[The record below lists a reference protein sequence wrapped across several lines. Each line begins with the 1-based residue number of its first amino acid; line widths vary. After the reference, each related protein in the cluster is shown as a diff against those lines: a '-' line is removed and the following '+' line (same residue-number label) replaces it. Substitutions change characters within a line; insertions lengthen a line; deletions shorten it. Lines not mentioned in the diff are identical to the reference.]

1 MWIPVC
7 IITACLPPLVLTI
20 DTIHPRSPSVQ
31 IHTTSFALT
40 FWVAPQCERHND
52 MIYMYSRSAF
62 DFRFSEAPFE
72 WTSDN
77 LESLR
82 LCRNRAYHKVNS
94 KRRQH
99 LPASISSY
107 LLKEWQA
114 MRPDAP
120 KMDGKQLL
128 AAYNE
133 NFEQVGGKYPN
144 ASINAKGGVTQP
156 SSYAMWI
163 SRPAQVPYLARN

>member
-1 MWIPVC
+1 
-7 IITACLPPLVLTI
+7 
-20 DTIHPRSPSVQ
+20 
-31 IHTTSFALT
+31 
-40 FWVAPQCERHND
+40 
-52 MIYMYSRSAF
+52 MYSRSAF

-144 ASINAKGGVTQP
+144 ASINAKGRASRNP
-156 SSYAMWI
+156 LAMPCGFRDRHRVRIWPEI
-163 SRPAQVPYLARN
+163 NICITV